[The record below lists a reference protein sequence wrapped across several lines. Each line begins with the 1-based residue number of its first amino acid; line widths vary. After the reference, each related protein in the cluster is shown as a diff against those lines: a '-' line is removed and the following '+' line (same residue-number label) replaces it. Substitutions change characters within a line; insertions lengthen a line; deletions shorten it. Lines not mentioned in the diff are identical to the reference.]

1 MRTPILIV
9 SGFLG
14 SGKTTLVRSVL
25 EQSQAAGIRT
35 AVISNEFGALGI
47 DEALLRGSPGD
58 LVELAGGCVCCKLSD
73 ALVETLQRLHET
85 INPDRIVIETS
96 GVALPF
102 ETQLHLYRPAVRSW
116 IGEDACVVVVDA
128 TGSAFEAFED
138 DTGEATPNETFE
150 QQVQSADIVILSKTD
165 LVAPSAMRAR
175 LQTLCPGTP
184 VIEAVQG
191 NIPVDVLFP
200 AQLSPPP
207 VPSERQRPEPR
218 GAHTH
223 EAFETEELRL
233 PPGMPEEAL
242 ESQLRSLRAL
252 RIKGFVQTAEGIRI
266 VQGVGR
272 RIEFVSPGKTPV
284 HPDMLGRVV
293 VIRRAESTLA
303 HEHAHAHAHAHEH
316 PQIKSDCAP

>member
-1 MRTPILIV
+1 MRTPVLIV

-102 ETQLHLYRPAVRSW
+102 ETQLHLYRPAVRDW

-128 TGSAFEAFED
+128 TGSAFESFED
-138 DTGEATPNETFE
+138 ADGEATPNETFE
-150 QQVQSADIVILSKTD
+150 QQVQSADLLVLSKTD
-165 LVAPSAMRAR
+165 LADPTAMAAR
-175 LQTLCPGTP
+175 LAVLCPGTP
-184 VIEAVQG
+184 VLEAVHG
-191 NIPVDVLFP
+191 NIPVEVLLPGSSAFEAAP
-200 AQLSPPP
+200 T
-207 VPSERQRPEPR
+207 ERARPEHA
-218 GAHTH
+218 GAHSH
-223 EAFETEELRL
+223 EAFETESLL
-233 PPGMPEEAL
+233 IPEGTPEDQIEA
-242 ESQLRSLRAL
+242 QLRTLHAL
-252 RIKGFVQTAEGIRI
+252 RVKGFVQTADGVRV

-272 RIEFVSPGKTPV
+272 RIEFLHPGPV
-284 HPDMLGRVV
+284 PVDRALLGRIV
-293 VIRRAESTLA
+293 VIRRGHGSHRHEGA
-303 HEHAHAHAHAHEH
+303 HGV
-316 PQIKSDCAP
+316 PDSDCPQ

>member
-1 MRTPILIV
+1 MMRTPVLIV

-102 ETQLHLYRPAVRSW
+102 ETQLHLYRPAVRDW

-138 DTGEATPNETFE
+138 ADGEATPNETFE
-150 QQVQSADIVILSKTD
+150 QQVQSADLLVMSKTD
-165 LVAPSAMRAR
+165 LADPTAMTAR
-175 LQTLCPGTP
+175 LALLCPGTP
-184 VIEAVQG
+184 VLEAVHG

-200 AQLSPPP
+200 AHA
-207 VPSERQRPEPR
+207 EPR
-218 GAHTH
+218 PAPTDRHAGAHSH
-223 EAFETEELRL
+223 EAFETESLL
-233 PPGMPEEAL
+233 IPEGTPEDQIEA
-242 ESQLRSLRAL
+242 QLRAL
-252 RIKGFVQTAEGIRI
+252 HALRVKGFVQTADGIRI

-272 RIEFVSPGKTPV
+272 RIEFLHPGQIPI
-284 HPDMLGRVV
+284 HAALLGRIV
-293 VIRRAESTLA
+293 VIRRGAGSHRHEDA
-303 HEHAHAHAHAHEH
+303 HGA
-316 PQIKSDCAP
+316 PDSDCSR